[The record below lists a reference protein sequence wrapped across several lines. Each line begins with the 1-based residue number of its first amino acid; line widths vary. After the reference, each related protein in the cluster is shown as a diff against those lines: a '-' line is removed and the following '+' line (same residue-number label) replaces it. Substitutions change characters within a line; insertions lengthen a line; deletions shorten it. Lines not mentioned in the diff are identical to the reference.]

1 VHALLSLDP
10 QNGSEL
16 ELRERYDRRKL
27 ARYRRFDAGAYRINV
42 IRDLHGRADL
52 LIETIA
58 RIDEIYAI
66 RAAGRHF

>member
-1 VHALLSLDP
+1 LTPGTVRSSNFANDTT
-10 QNGSEL
+10 
-16 ELRERYDRRKL
+16 
-27 ARYRRFDAGAYRINV
+27 AAGAYRINA